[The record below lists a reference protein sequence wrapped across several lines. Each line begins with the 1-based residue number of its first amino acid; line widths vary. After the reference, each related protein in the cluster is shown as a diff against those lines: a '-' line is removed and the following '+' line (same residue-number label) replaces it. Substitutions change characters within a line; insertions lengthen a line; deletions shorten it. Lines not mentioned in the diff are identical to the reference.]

1 LTSTHPSRAYLSRAY
16 LSLGSNKGNGPQ
28 HIASAIEALADSPA
42 ISIKAQSPLYRT
54 KPVGPIEQ
62 DDFTNAALVIE
73 TTLSPEDLMALCHS
87 IERQMGRDRA
97 QEQRWGPRLIDIDLI
112 AYGTQT
118 RNGPDLILPHPRF
131 AERAFVLVPLN
142 AIAPD
147 DTIGGHKIKDY
158 LARLDQKGV
167 DRIRD

>member
-1 LTSTHPSRAYLSRAY
+1 MTRAY
-16 LSLGSNKGNGPQ
+16 LSLGSNKGNGPEQ
-28 HIASAIEALADSPA
+28 INAA
-42 ISIKAQSPLYRT
+42 IKALSDQPDLTLIAKSPFYRT
-54 KPVGPIEQ
+54 APVGPIDQ
-62 DDFTNAALVIE
+62 ADFTNAAIVVE
-73 TTLSPEDLMALCHS
+73 TTLSPEALMTHCHA
-87 IERQMGRDRA
+87 IERQMGRDRE

-142 AIAPD
+142 AIAPED
-147 DTIGGHKIKDY
+147 EIGGHKIKDY

-167 DRIRD
+167 DRL